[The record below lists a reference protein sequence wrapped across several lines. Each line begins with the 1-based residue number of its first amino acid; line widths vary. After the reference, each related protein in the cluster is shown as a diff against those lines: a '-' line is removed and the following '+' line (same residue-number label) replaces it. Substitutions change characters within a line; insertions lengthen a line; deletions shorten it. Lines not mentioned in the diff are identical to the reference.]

1 MLFDIFAISAF
12 FAGIVILDRRWK
24 QNTEPEVV
32 VVVVSRETLRTDDAK
47 PQTTIAAQGRAG
59 ASASAAAAASSSKNC
74 LKNVGVMRH
83 DSLLL
88 QQWSLK

>member
-1 MLFDIFAISAF
+1 MLFDIIAISAF
-12 FAGIVILDRRWK
+12 FAGIVILDRRWQPK
-24 QNTEPEVV
+24 TEPEVK
-32 VVVVSRETLRTDDAK
+32 VVVSRKTLRTDDAK

-59 ASASAAAAASSSKNC
+59 ASAAAAAAASSSKNC